1 MYFFVFIFGKKT
13 SINMETKKIFYGNTL
28 FVLMT
33 MERLTNLINKL
44 EREESKASPII
55 IEVSGSCT
63 QDDSD
68 VIVCEVEE
76 VCDAA

>member
-1 MYFFVFIFGKKT
+1 
-13 SINMETKKIFYGNTL
+13 METKKIFYNGTL

-44 EREESKASPII
+44 EKVESKASPII

-68 VIVCEVEE
+68 VIVVEAIEE